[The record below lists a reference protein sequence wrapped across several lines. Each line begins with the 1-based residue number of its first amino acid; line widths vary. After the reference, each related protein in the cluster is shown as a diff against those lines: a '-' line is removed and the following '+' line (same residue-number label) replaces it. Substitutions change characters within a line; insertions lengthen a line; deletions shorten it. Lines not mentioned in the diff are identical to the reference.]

1 MASPRTR
8 GIPLGRVLGA
18 RVVLAPSTL
27 IMAVVLAA
35 LYGSTY
41 SDAGFSRDGALLG
54 LVIAVALFASIF
66 LHELAHAV
74 AARSFKREVHEIV
87 LTFFGG
93 HTQFRA
99 PDPRPVEIGV
109 IAAAGPVANAVIGAV
124 AMAAGLSLSGLPGAM
139 VRYIALLNFFLAG
152 FNALP
157 GTPLDGGRV
166 VNAIVWGAS
175 GDRWKGHRWAAHGGR
190 IVAVGTV
197 LVALGLPVLRGGTPD
212 LVTVIWAVFLFSIIW
227 PAASAELR
235 AASMLARREQVTAIG
250 VSRTAVGVPFD
261 ASVEEARALAH
272 AAGAQEVVVLAA
284 DGQPAGHFPVAI
296 TEEVPVEARPTTSL
310 MSVTMPLVRGAVIPA
325 DAVGES
331 LVAAVVP
338 WVGKTDAVAVMSDDG
353 PVGVAL
359 LDDVVRALQ

>member
-35 LYGSTY
+35 LYGTTY
-41 SDAGFSRDGALLG
+41 SSDGFSSDGAILG
-54 LVIAVALFASIF
+54 LVVAVALFVSIF

-74 AARSFKREVHEIV
+74 AARGFKREVHEIV

-99 PDPRPVEIGV
+99 SDPRPVEIGV
-109 IAAAGPVANAVIGAV
+109 IAASGPIANAVIGAV
-124 AMAAGLSLSGLPGAM
+124 AMALAGTLDGLPGA
-139 VRYIALLNFFLAG
+139 VTRYIALLNFFLAG

-166 VNAIVWGAS
+166 VNAIVWGVS
-175 GDRWKGHRWAAHGGR
+175 GDRWKGHRWAAQGGR
-190 IVAVGTV
+190 IVAIATV
-197 LVALGLPVLRGGTPD
+197 LAALGIPLLLGSSPD
-212 LVTVIWAVFLFSIIW
+212 LVAVIWAVFLFSVIW

-235 AASMLARREQVTAIG
+235 AASVLARRERVTAVA
-250 VSRTAVGVPFD
+250 VSRTAVGVPYD
-261 ASVEEARALAH
+261 ATVEEARALAH
-272 AAGAQEVVVLAA
+272 AAGAAEVVVLAA
-284 DGQPAGHFPVAI
+284 DGQPAGHFPVAL
-296 TEEVPVEARPTTSL
+296 TDEVPPEARPATSL
-310 MSVTMPLVRGAVIPA
+310 VSVTMPLVRGAVIPA
-325 DAVGES
+325 DAVGEG
-331 LVAAVVP
+331 LVEAVVP
-338 WVGKTDAVAVMSDDG
+338 WVGKTDAVAVMGPDG